1 LWERIR
7 RPNERS
13 EFLAEVGEGLLLQ
26 LEVSDNVLHH
36 LCEGDAL
43 MKPKAAIEDDR
54 NIRLSI
60 EDQIRFA
67 EMLAYPTE
75 PNAAMKRA
83 QEAYKR
89 LIVSSE

>member
-1 LWERIR
+1 
-7 RPNERS
+7 
-13 EFLAEVGEGLLLQ
+13 
-26 LEVSDNVLHH
+26 
-36 LCEGDAL
+36 